1 MEIKKYFHFRD
12 IMNKASMK
20 NFCTCRLW
28 TWTFIYL
35 GENERERERERE
47 RNAGLKRRHALSSTK
62 LEIRA
67 K

>member
-1 MEIKKYFHFRD
+1 MNVPHFLLMEIKKYFHFRD

-47 RNAGLKRRHALSSTK
+47 RGMLG
-62 LEIRA
+62 
-67 K
+67 